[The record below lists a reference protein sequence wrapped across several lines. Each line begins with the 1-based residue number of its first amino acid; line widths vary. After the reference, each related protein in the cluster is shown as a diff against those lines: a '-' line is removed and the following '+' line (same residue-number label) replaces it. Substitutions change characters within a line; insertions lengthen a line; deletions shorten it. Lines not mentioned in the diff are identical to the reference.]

1 MRFKLLEITNFG
13 VFSEEQSFN
22 LLPVKNLDCSKPII
36 IFGGKNGTGKTT
48 LLEAFKICLYGNS
61 FKGQRIPRW
70 KYNKYVISRLHRHP
84 DGSKSKYSAI
94 SLEFDFAR
102 MGVVDNFKVKRSWKF
117 DGSNVTESLE
127 ILHNNKQLKE
137 VNEEQ
142 WQNFLMELI
151 PPGLS
156 KLFLF
161 DGEKIQSLARGQGQN
176 QHVIGSINS
185 LLSLDIIEKLRYD
198 VKTFVARESS
208 QQKTDFEGKL
218 AQIQTRIKK
227 IESEIDSILQEKA
240 SLENKITRVN
250 LEIQNQELAISSE
263 GGGFASLREEYKEKA
278 KTVEAKIEATKD
290 NIRSLCTNLLPF
302 SIVPELCL
310 SLKKRLETE
319 EKEQQRQAAM
329 TYLNDAVDD
338 LLKDFGNTLII
349 GALKLTKEEKQVV
362 ANEAIK
368 ALKNRIEKMNS
379 NYKKHVHEVSSLER
393 SDLLR

>member
-1 MRFKLLEITNFG
+1 
-13 VFSEEQSFN
+13 
-22 LLPVKNLDCSKPII
+22 
-36 IFGGKNGTGKTT
+36 
-48 LLEAFKICLYGNS
+48 
-61 FKGQRIPRW
+61 
-70 KYNKYVISRLHRHP
+70 
-84 DGSKSKYSAI
+84 
-94 SLEFDFAR
+94 

-161 DGEKIQSLARGQGQN
+161 DGEEIQSLARGQGQN

-278 KTVEAKIEATKD
+278 KQLGQK
-290 NIRSLCTNLLPF
+290 
-302 SIVPELCL
+302 
-310 SLKKRLETE
+310 
-319 EKEQQRQAAM
+319 
-329 TYLNDAVDD
+329 
-338 LLKDFGNTLII
+338 
-349 GALKLTKEEKQVV
+349 
-362 ANEAIK
+362 
-368 ALKNRIEKMNS
+368 
-379 NYKKHVHEVSSLER
+379 
-393 SDLLR
+393 